1 MRGRG
6 SLGPMRIAFIGTG
19 NMGGAL
25 LEGVL
30 AAGQSPDDV
39 HATAGSRTT
48 AEGLAAR
55 LGVHAHAVEED
66 PQANEAAV
74 RGAGLVFVGV
84 KPWML
89 ADTAAALAPALE
101 PDAVVVSMAAGVDL
115 DTLAA
120 LFPDRPVV
128 RIMPNTPSSVGAGV
142 IALAATAEVPAGTVE
157 QLTSLLAGAGLVVP
171 IAEAD
176 MPTMIGAS
184 ASGVAFFF
192 QLAEHMVAA
201 AAAQGLDEDTAR
213 RVVAATAAGAGRLL
227 EQRPDPA
234 GLREAVTSRG
244 GTTAAGLASFE
255 ADGLGET
262 VARAV
267 QAAGDRGL
275 EMEAE
280 NRGE

>member
-1 MRGRG
+1 
-6 SLGPMRIAFIGTG
+6 MRIAFIGTG
-19 NMGGAL
+19 SMGGAL

-30 AAGQSPDDV
+30 ASGQSAEDV
-39 HATAGSRTT
+39 HATAGSRAT
-48 AEGLAAR
+48 AEDLAAR

-84 KPWML
+84 KPWTL
-89 ADTAAALAPALE
+89 ADTAAVVAPALE

-142 IALAATAEVPAGTVE
+142 IALAATAEVPAATVE

-213 RVVAATAAGAGRLL
+213 RVVPAAGAGALL
-227 EQRPDPA
+227 RERPDPA
-234 GLREAVTSRG
+234 ALREAVTSRG

-255 ADGLGET
+255 ADGLAAT

-267 QAAGDRGL
+267 RAAGDRGL

-280 NRGE
+280 NRGR

>member
-1 MRGRG
+1 
-6 SLGPMRIAFIGTG
+6 MRIAFIGTG
-19 NMGGAL
+19 SMGGAL

-30 AAGQSPDDV
+30 ASGQSADDV
-39 HATAGSRTT
+39 HATSGSRAT
-48 AEGLAAR
+48 AEDLAAR
-55 LGVHAHAVEED
+55 LGVHAHAVEDD

-184 ASGVAFFF
+184 ASG
-192 QLAEHMVAA
+192 
-201 AAAQGLDEDTAR
+201 DR
-213 RVVAATAAGAGRLL
+213 KSVV
-227 EQRPDPA
+227 
-234 GLREAVTSRG
+234 
-244 GTTAAGLASFE
+244 
-255 ADGLGET
+255 
-262 VARAV
+262 
-267 QAAGDRGL
+267 
-275 EMEAE
+275 
-280 NRGE
+280 